1 MATALMSR
9 AVVEDDK
16 EGKHWNSEDGGCE
29 GINHPEGEVV
39 DFVHIRN
46 SLIKQAY
53 YYRDFPL

>member
-1 MATALMSR
+1 MMSR